1 MSINGL
7 RTFTKKIVLN
17 FALRL
22 LKTRVPSPCCHFYFF
37 VIGVGS
43 HDLYHCCVCD
53 LGEQCHSHLCGLV
66 LLHMKK
72 SLSCSSCSLLS
83 CSKSSCFVWAIVHC
97 FVLGHFVMVM
107 MVLLMFI
114 MLCCVHDLHQC
125 HVCDLHCHVLGEGES
140 IIRGC

>member
-1 MSINGL
+1 MPWYQNIYRTIHITYCEIFQLYLHLQHVINVKSIKTHLPCVKILGHVSIHGL
-7 RTFTKKIVLN
+7 RTFTKKNVLN

-37 VIGVGS
+37 AIGVGS

-53 LGEQCHSHLCGLV
+53 LGEQCHPHLCGLV

-83 CSKSSCFVWAIVHC
+83 CSKSSCFV
-97 FVLGHFVMVM
+97 
-107 MVLLMFI
+107 
-114 MLCCVHDLHQC
+114 
-125 HVCDLHCHVLGEGES
+125 
-140 IIRGC
+140 